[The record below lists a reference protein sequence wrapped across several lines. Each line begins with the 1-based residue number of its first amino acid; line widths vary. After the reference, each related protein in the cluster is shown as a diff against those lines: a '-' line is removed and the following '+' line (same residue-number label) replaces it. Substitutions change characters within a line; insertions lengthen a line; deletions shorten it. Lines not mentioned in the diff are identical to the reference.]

1 MSALRGVAGFED
13 LWARRTTIEV
23 AGETIDLLALGDL
36 VLAKKTQA
44 DDPTSREARHPAH
57 NLLG

>member
-23 AGETIDLLALGDL
+23 AGETIDLLAL
-36 VLAKKTQA
+36 
-44 DDPTSREARHPAH
+44 
-57 NLLG
+57 